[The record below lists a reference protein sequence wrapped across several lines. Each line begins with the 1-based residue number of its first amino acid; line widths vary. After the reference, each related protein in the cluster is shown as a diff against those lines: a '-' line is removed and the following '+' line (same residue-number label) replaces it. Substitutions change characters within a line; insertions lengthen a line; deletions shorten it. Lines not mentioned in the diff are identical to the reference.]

1 MPTTFTHPDLS
12 AAAAADVLRA
22 AGFEVDPPRVS
33 YRVLLDTF
41 DGRLHAA
48 GLRLELR
55 AEPDA
60 ALVLI
65 DGNGA
70 PPARLAWRSV
80 LRWPADLPAGPFRAR
95 VADLTEE
102 RALLPL
108 VTITSHVSEARR
120 LDRRGKVVARAEV
133 HEQVAADGDV
143 VAEWLVEVTGVVGHD
158 DERERSLT
166 RLAAVGMESVDADV
180 ATAAATAAGHDL
192 RGRTSSPT
200 VPLKRREPALD
211 GFRRVLANLAD
222 TIDDNLLGTI
232 DDVDVEFLHEL
243 RVAVRRTRSVL
254 AEGKGVLPADVRRR
268 YRESF
273 GWLGQITGAAR
284 DLDVYVIGWD
294 DYTAPLSTVNRGSLD
309 RVLAELEKR
318 RRAAHAE
325 LARALRSDECG
336 ELLDSWRAWL
346 TDPDVDAGPT
356 IVASGRSWPTASP
369 APSARSSPTGGP
381 SRPPRRPSAS
391 TTCARTRRSSATCS
405 SASAASS
412 RPRAARPSSPSSRRS
427 RTTSVRT
434 RTPRCTWPSSASW
447 PTTCTLGRPST
458 PTRCSPWGA

>member
-336 ELLDSWRAWL
+336 VLLDSWRAWL
-346 TDPDVDAGPT
+346 TDPDVTPVRRSAPRAVRRRPHRPRPAQGPHRRAGHH
-356 IVASGRSWPTASP
+356 
-369 APSARSSPTGGP
+369 ARHA
-381 SRPPRRPSAS
+381 RPSAS

-412 RPRAARPSSPSSRRS
+412 RPRVARPSSPSSRRS

-458 PTRCSPWGA
+458 RTRCSPWGA